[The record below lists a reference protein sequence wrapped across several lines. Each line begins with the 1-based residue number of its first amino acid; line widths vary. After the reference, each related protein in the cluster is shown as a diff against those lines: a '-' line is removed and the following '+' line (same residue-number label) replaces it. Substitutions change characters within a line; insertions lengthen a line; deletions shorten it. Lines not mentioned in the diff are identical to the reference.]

1 MSLDLS
7 KPIVWTT
14 LGNLNECD
22 LDQFNGNP
30 FKLEWQV
37 GTRPDDPNILDH
49 IVFVKE
55 WFYKGELVKREPHV
69 LKPNGVESVAEAPPK

>member
-1 MSLDLS
+1 MSIDLE

-14 LGNLNECD
+14 KGNINECD

-30 FKLEWQV
+30 FKLDWQV
-37 GTRPDDPNILDH
+37 ETRPDGGVIDS

-55 WFYKGELVKREPHV
+55 WFLKGELVKREPHV
-69 LKPNGVESVAEAPPK
+69 LKPNGVESVAESNTP